1 MHFWRKNLVRISW
14 MKYAS
19 DSHII
24 NMEEIVESWKEQGM
38 NYQETANEILSHIG
52 GAENIRE
59 MTHCFTR
66 LRFELRDPE
75 KAERGKIE
83 RIEGVIAVVE
93 SSGQFQVVMGTKVG
107 RIYDLLKE
115 MTGTE
120 RKAGEKREKVYR
132 RDSKDRE
139 KNTPGN
145 HLGNRM
151 IQSVSSMFTPMVPA
165 IAASGLL
172 KGFLTIARMLAS
184 NQGIDITGNHTY
196 VILLAATDAI
206 FYFMPIIL
214 AYTSARV
221 FGANEFVA
229 MALGGTMCYPSVLS
243 LMAGEER
250 IRMLGVALTR
260 ANYTSSV
267 IPIIIGVFI
276 LAYVQRFLE
285 RVIPEVLKIILVP
298 GDLPAGNG
306 ACGIYGVWAGRNLSG
321 KYNSFYLHRSYGNK
335 PVLCG
340 GFIGGMWCVFVI
352 FGAHRALV
360 PIGIQDVALNGRQNL
375 LAFAGAANFSQGGAA
390 LGVMMRTR
398 SRELKAVAASASVAA
413 SVCGITE
420 PAIYGCNL
428 RLKRPMIYAVICGA
442 AGGAVMGA
450 GGVYGDAF
458 ANNGILTLATY
469 AAFGMKKFLFYL
481 AGIGISFFGSAI

>member
-1 MHFWRKNLVRISW
+1 
-14 MKYAS
+14 
-19 DSHII
+19 
-24 NMEEIVESWKEQGM
+24 M

-120 RKAGEKREKVYR
+120 RKAGEKREKVYH

-139 KNTPGN
+139 KNTPGS

-243 LMAGEER
+243 LMTGEEH
-250 IRMLGVALTR
+250 ISMLGVALTR

-298 GDLPAGNG
+298 GLSLLVMVPAVFMVFGPV
-306 ACGIYGVWAGRNLSG
+306 GIYL
-321 KYNSFYLHRSYGNK
+321 GNIIHFIYTGLMGIS
-335 PVLCG
+335 PVL
-340 GFIGGMWCVFVI
+340 
-352 FGAHRALV
+352 
-360 PIGIQDVALNGRQNL
+360 
-375 LAFAGAANFSQGGAA
+375 
-390 LGVMMRTR
+390 
-398 SRELKAVAASASVAA
+398 
-413 SVCGITE
+413 
-420 PAIYGCNL
+420 
-428 RLKRPMIYAVICGA
+428 
-442 AGGAVMGA
+442 
-450 GGVYGDAF
+450 
-458 ANNGILTLATY
+458 
-469 AAFGMKKFLFYL
+469 
-481 AGIGISFFGSAI
+481 

>member
-1 MHFWRKNLVRISW
+1 
-14 MKYAS
+14 
-19 DSHII
+19 
-24 NMEEIVESWKEQGM
+24 M
-38 NYQETANEILSHIG
+38 NYQETANEILFHIG

-66 LRFELRDPE
+66 LRFELRDPG
-75 KAERGKIE
+75 KADRGKIE

-120 RKAGEKREKVYR
+120 RKAGEKREKVYH

-151 IQSVSSMFTPMVPA
+151 IQTVSSMFTPMVPA

-229 MALGGTMCYPSVLS
+229 MALGGTMCYPSILS
-243 LMAGEER
+243 LMAGGER
-250 IRMLGVALTR
+250 YCMPGVAFTR
-260 ANYTSSV
+260 GNFTQSLIPFLNFLLYTSYAADERS
-267 IPIIIGVFI
+267 I
-276 LAYVQRFLE
+276 LDIR
-285 RVIPEVLKIILVP
+285 
-298 GDLPAGNG
+298 
-306 ACGIYGVWAGRNLSG
+306 
-321 KYNSFYLHRSYGNK
+321 
-335 PVLCG
+335 
-340 GFIGGMWCVFVI
+340 
-352 FGAHRALV
+352 
-360 PIGIQDVALNGRQNL
+360 
-375 LAFAGAANFSQGGAA
+375 
-390 LGVMMRTR
+390 RTR
-398 SRELKAVAASASVAA
+398 VTFKN
-413 SVCGITE
+413 T
-420 PAIYGCNL
+420 
-428 RLKRPMIYAVICGA
+428 K
-442 AGGAVMGA
+442 
-450 GGVYGDAF
+450 
-458 ANNGILTLATY
+458 
-469 AAFGMKKFLFYL
+469 
-481 AGIGISFFGSAI
+481 